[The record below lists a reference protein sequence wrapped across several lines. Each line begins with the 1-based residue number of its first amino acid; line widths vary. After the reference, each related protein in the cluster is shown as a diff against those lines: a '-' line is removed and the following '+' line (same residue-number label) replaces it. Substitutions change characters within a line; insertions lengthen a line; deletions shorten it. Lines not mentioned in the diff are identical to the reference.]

1 MTTSRRLS
9 LTAALGAAVL
19 LPVLLTGCGGGSA
32 QPAPTATGN
41 AVSPTAAATPAAPT
55 PSATATAGA
64 AEASCED
71 LIGSDILADLK
82 AQNWTYKEDV
92 FAVAGETLEGGITCT
107 WADYSVASGNLLLF
121 GWAPITAEEADAA
134 VSRLES
140 QGWTR
145 EEAAEGYYVT
155 EDATQSPTTDEDGYG
170 MTYEFGDGWVTV
182 ADTKQGLLL
191 IQRPAS

>member
-1 MTTSRRLS
+1 MPARHRQAGSARREETPTSRPAS
-9 LTAALGAAVL
+9 
-19 LPVLLTGCGGGSA
+19 GCFFGRG
-32 QPAPTATGN
+32 
-41 AVSPTAAATPAAPT
+41 
-55 PSATATAGA
+55 
-64 AEASCED
+64 
-71 LIGSDILADLK
+71 
-82 AQNWTYKEDV
+82 
-92 FAVAGETLEGGITCT
+92 
-107 WADYSVASGNLLLF
+107 DYSVASGNLLLF